1 MPLLATALKA
11 VGIGAAL
18 SSAYLGL
25 LYVAQDKLIY
35 MPRRYTDYGMSH
47 HYQNERKRY
56 GVEPLQFSTRDGA
69 QTAHLVL
76 GGGEGPG
83 PGSGTSVAPPELACG
98 GGGTEKGQE
107 PCRVWL
113 FMGGKVSCTS
123 LAPLHPPTAV

>member
-1 MPLLATALKA
+1 M
-11 VGIGAAL
+11 
-18 SSAYLGL
+18 
-25 LYVAQDKLIY
+25 AQDKLIY

-98 GGGTEKGQE
+98 GGGTGKGQE

-113 FMGGKVSCTS
+113 FMGGKIYCTS
-123 LAPLHPPTAV
+123 LAPLHSTLNLLTTCCIHRLHP